1 MTAPEPFAAL
11 DAEIARVAAAEAG
24 ATSVDELEQL
34 RQRRGA
40 LTRRRQRRARA
51 LATADR
57 LAASEFRLLTLAEA
71 AAVLRIS
78 MDKAKDMA
86 RSGTLPGVVGK
97 VGNAWRVN
105 EGLLLEF
112 VTGEGSGLP

>member
-1 MTAPEPFAAL
+1 MTEAEPLAAL
-11 DAEIARVAAAEAG
+11 DAEIARVADAEAG
-24 ATSVDELEQL
+24 ATTMDELEAL

-40 LTRRRQRRARA
+40 LTRRRERRARA

-57 LAASEFRLLTLAEA
+57 LDLPEFRLLTLDEA
-71 AAVLRIS
+71 ARVLRIS
-78 MDKAKDMA
+78 PDKAKAMA
-86 RSGTLPGVVGK
+86 RAGTLPGVVGK
-97 VGNAWRVN
+97 IGTRWRVN